1 MKLILASGSPR
12 RSEILKNAGYE
23 FVVKPTSADESLPG
37 GILPEDAV
45 KLLSERKADAAEIE
59 CSDVVLSADTVVA
72 LGDRILGKPSDK
84 TEAFSMLRSLSGKTH
99 SVYTGVTIKSAEKK
113 RVFAVKTDVL
123 FYPLTDDEINAYIAT
138 GEPFDKAGAYGIQGR
153 AAVFVEKSTVI
164 ITAWWACRFQDAQES
179 CATSALCR
187 ACDFKQTI
195 TTAVR
200 KIGNPKRETAVF
212 IAKNSRAMFFH
223 RTGALLLYCF
233 IRRCVI
239 ETAAECCFR
248 LEERKWPSLSRR
260 SILRS

>member
-1 MKLILASGSPR
+1 
-12 RSEILKNAGYE
+12 
-23 FVVKPTSADESLPG
+23 
-37 GILPEDAV
+37 
-45 KLLSERKADAAEIE
+45 
-59 CSDVVLSADTVVA
+59 
-72 LGDRILGKPSDK
+72 
-84 TEAFSMLRSLSGKTH
+84 MLRSLSGKTH

-187 ACDFKQTI
+187 ACDFKQTT

-200 KIGNPKRETAVF
+200 KIGNPKCETAVF
-212 IAKNSRAMFFH
+212 IAKSSRAMFFH

-233 IRRCVI
+233 IRHCVI
-239 ETAAECCFR
+239 ETAAEYCFR

>member
-45 KLLSERKADAAEIE
+45 KLLSERKADAAKIE

-84 TEAFSMLRSLSGKTH
+84 AEAFSMLRSLSGKTH

-138 GEPFDKAGAYGIQGR
+138 GEPFDKAGAYGIQG
-153 AAVFVEKSTVI
+153 APPSLSKKSTVI

-187 ACDFKQTI
+187 ACDFKQTT

-200 KIGNPKRETAVF
+200 KIGNPKCETAVF
-212 IAKNSRAMFFH
+212 IAKSSRAMFFH

-233 IRRCVI
+233 IRHCVI
-239 ETAAECCFR
+239 ETAAEYCFR